1 LGVKTLAACVTASG
15 EPMEAENS
23 RIGRKGARRI
33 KALSRKLARQK
44 RGSARRQRTKIRLA
58 SAKAAEA
65 NRRKDRA
72 HQLSAEIVGKAG
84 VIAFEGLNVRNM
96 TRSAKGT
103 VEEPGTRVRQ
113 KAGLNREMLAP
124 AQLMSML
131 TYKAEDAG
139 AWVMEAP
146 TRKLKPSQTCPS
158 RGRQKAKTLSERV
171 HRCEC
176 GHVEDR
182 DHAAARVVL
191 NWALS
196 ELAREPGQQGEVA
209 VAASAN
215 CETATLA

>member
-1 LGVKTLAACVTASG
+1 
-15 EPMEAENS
+15 M
-23 RIGRKGARRI
+23 
-33 KALSRKLARQK
+33 
-44 RGSARRQRTKIRLA
+44 
-58 SAKAAEA
+58 
-65 NRRKDRA
+65 
-72 HQLSAEIVGKAG
+72 
-84 VIAFEGLNVRNM
+84 RNM

-113 KAGLNREMLAP
+113 KAGLNREMLDTAP

-131 TYKAEDAG
+131 RYKAEDAG

-158 RGRQKAKTLSERV
+158 CGRQKAKTLCERV